1 MQGVGENGL
10 SVQKINWRR
19 LIMLDLTPTELAGQA
34 VGLLAL
40 VLCVAAF
47 ASKDDDRLMAILILG
62 NVAFAIQFALFGA
75 WTASGVTTVVILRLI
90 LARRMPKS
98 WPAMAAILAIT
109 CAIAAITWSGP
120 LDAIPLVA
128 GITGTYAM
136 FMFRGVP
143 MRAAMVMVSLCWI
156 ATNAL
161 IGSIGALAAEV
172 FILATNLVTIAR
184 IYRAHQRPAHNS

>member
-1 MQGVGENGL
+1 
-10 SVQKINWRR
+10 
-19 LIMLDLTPTELAGQA
+19 MLDLTPYELAGQA

-62 NVAFAIQFALFGA
+62 NVAFAVQFALFGA
-75 WTASGVTTVVILRLI
+75 WTASGVTTVIILRLV

-98 WPAMAAILAIT
+98 CPAMAAILAIT
-109 CAIAAITWSGP
+109 CAVAAVTWSGP

-128 GITGTYAM
+128 GIIGTYAM
-136 FMFRGVP
+136 FMLRGVS
-143 MRAAMVMVSLCWI
+143 MRATMVIVSLCWI
-156 ATNAL
+156 TTNML

-172 FILATNLVTIAR
+172 FILVTNLVTIAR
-184 IYRAHQRPAHNS
+184 IARAQKLLAHSG